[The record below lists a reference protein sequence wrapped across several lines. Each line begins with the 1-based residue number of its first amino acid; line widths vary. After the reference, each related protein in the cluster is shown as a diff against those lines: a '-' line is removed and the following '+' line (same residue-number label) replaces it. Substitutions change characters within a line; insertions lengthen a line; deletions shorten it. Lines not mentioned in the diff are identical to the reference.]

1 MRENLAAQKYLPLQY
16 LSIVWK
22 EMCTHRVHTFQKRA
36 TNHRNVKGVI
46 LNSVICS
53 RYF

>member
-1 MRENLAAQKYLPLQY
+1 MCENLAAQTYSTFTVP
-16 LSIVWK
+16 IVWK
-22 EMCTHRVHTFQKRA
+22 EMCTHRVHTCQKRA
-36 TNHRNVKGVI
+36 ANDRNVKGVI